1 MSVVSYRHDY
11 ISEQDYLESEK
22 ISDIKHEYIDG
33 DVYAMA
39 GASKNHQLI
48 ISKIIQKFSNHLE
61 GTSCDAISSDIKVRV
76 DTKYFYPDVIVI
88 CNHENEDPYFTES
101 PRIIVEVLSES
112 TSKYDRT
119 FKRIIYKTIPSLEEY
134 VLIEQDKVEIE
145 ICRKSENWQ
154 PTHYFL
160 GEDITFESIGLTLSV
175 HEIYQR
181 VDNADMRAFSEIMSE
196 AKK

>member
-61 GTSCDAISSDIKVRV
+61 GTSCDAISSDIRSI
-76 DTKYFYPDVIVI
+76 FILMLSSFVIMKMKI
-88 CNHENEDPYFTES
+88 PIS
-101 PRIIVEVLSES
+101 PN
-112 TSKYDRT
+112 
-119 FKRIIYKTIPSLEEY
+119 P
-134 VLIEQDKVEIE
+134 
-145 ICRKSENWQ
+145 
-154 PTHYFL
+154 H
-160 GEDITFESIGLTLSV
+160 
-175 HEIYQR
+175 
-181 VDNADMRAFSEIMSE
+181 A
-196 AKK
+196 